1 MAPTRPVSGSARNC
15 QKLVFAPIERG
26 KLVMKIFMYDNMCV
40 FVFGTDVK
48 IFSIFSTQTV
58 SEVNRAEAETC
69 FLTMKINLLML
80 LLNLLI
86 IFDLVL
92 TKVLNL
98 KSPNQYQIYNI
109 NEMF

>member
-1 MAPTRPVSGSARNC
+1 
-15 QKLVFAPIERG
+15 
-26 KLVMKIFMYDNMCV
+26 MKIFMYDNMCV

-80 LLNLLI
+80 LLNLI
-86 IFDLVL
+86 IFNLVL
-92 TKVLNL
+92 TKVPKSKVL
-98 KSPNQYQIYNI
+98 KVYDN
-109 NEMF
+109 

>member
-1 MAPTRPVSGSARNC
+1 MAPTSPISGAARNC
-15 QKLVFAPIERG
+15 QKLVFAPAERG

-40 FVFGTDVK
+40 FVFGTDVN
-48 IFSIFSTQTV
+48 IFFTQTV

-86 IFDLVL
+86 IFNLVL

-109 NEMF
+109 NEML